1 MEIGDELPN
10 GDSQVSLELEEA
22 LYCAKLGVEVVLYCN
37 IYGVSTKEIPELI
50 RLRGEYLKQ
59 GPEDTQ

>member
-1 MEIGDELPN
+1 MDIGDDLPN
-10 GDSQVSLELEEA
+10 GDTQVSLELEEA

-59 GPEDTQ
+59 EPEESQ